1 MSRRK
6 EVTTVCFDKD
16 VYEAIEKGKSVFLEK
31 NGVQLSTSAYIA
43 YLVRKYAETD

>member
-1 MSRRK
+1 MLRRK
-6 EVTTVCFDKD
+6 EVTTVCFDKN
-16 VYEAIEKGKSVFLEK
+16 VYKASEQGKAVILEK